1 MENSKNY
8 EKEDLPKDYV
18 SPVII
23 CIQQKLMKT
32 LTTLLWWEC
41 DLNAFFSDQTNGRT
55 SIEFAFDSD
64 DLSITELIIK
74 KSKFSSFIIF
84 HNAT

>member
-18 SPVII
+18 SPIII

-41 DLNAFFSDQTNGRT
+41 DLNAFFTDQTNGRT